1 MLGLY
6 HLFCKLSQECN
17 YIKEEKREV
26 ILRKIG
32 KGENMDRRYSHDI
45 EVQLLGRP
53 GVLLFGEKVSFPY
66 QKVEG
71 LFYYL
76 CVNNQISRSQAISV
90 LWAGNS
96 EATAR
101 KNLRDAVY
109 NIRKVLGQDIL
120 TVEGNTLIVL
130 NRQMDI
136 DIDMEH
142 ITRENLLE
150 SWKGEFLQFF
160 FVKNCYEFEAWAE
173 GERAERKRAYLK
185 ALQLKIMGQKTG
197 QGLDFLEESSRI
209 LIQNEVLDEELYR
222 SIMKKLAEA
231 GRYLPAMEIYQ
242 TLKTFL
248 EKEVEEQPEE
258 ETQALYEKISE
269 MKNRLK
275 RPPEERGEYF
285 FGRADI
291 LYDIYS
297 RISAKEGDSE
307 RRCRS
312 FLITGEP
319 GVGKSMLLEE
329 IRRMVED
336 SDYLIF
342 TWTCCETEKD
352 LYLMPWHGIMAK
364 VDEYCKKNG
373 LDVESPTDILL
384 RQNASDVQFFMTRF
398 EILTESVFRYLTKY
412 FRDRKI
418 LLFIDDIQWMDS
430 MSMRLMSNLLFR
442 MGHGQM
448 LVVAASREDDG
459 DDIKSFK
466 IPLIGRGILKE
477 IELKPFTLE
486 EARRVIEETD
496 AGLLNDPRLV
506 EEIYKKTQGNPLFF
520 MESLRLFEKKR
531 DGTAFTDRMTNVIQ
545 SRLLSLSRRE
555 RVMLDIISI
564 FSLPVT
570 KGEINQ
576 ILGME
581 ELQLLQILEPL
592 LDKKILYEKLM
603 SGEVH
608 YGFRHQIIREYV
620 YSSLPKEK
628 KDIYH
633 NYIARYY
640 EQEYQKDRN
649 LGICS
654 LVIYHYERCRDRY
667 KMYWYKVEYLE
678 AFYRISY
685 DFYPM
690 LARKA
695 VFSGNID
702 GFSAK
707 EDELVELAEEIR
719 ALQETDS
726 KMTPIRMRVEYLLGR
741 YEMFVRDCQRGK
753 NCIEKSLELAKQ
765 IHDRDYIFYNYLQLI
780 LYGDLTGQNGFM
792 RSVIETCME
801 FMKDCTCRHL
811 EEECMLIRY
820 LGICM
825 MKDGEYEKAEKL
837 FMEAVDRL
845 SHADRETERY
855 RIELSACHH
864 DMGICY
870 IRQKKWDMACR
881 CLEKAVEIGEK
892 YMISGEA
899 GVFYSDMSLVLC
911 RMGDSSRAKKFAE
924 KARSCFVQAGSLWGE
939 AKTELC
945 CALIAEVEG
954 DTEEAKHRRELA
966 DRIAKKLD
974 SRFLWEELKSMES

>member
-1 MLGLY
+1 
-6 HLFCKLSQECN
+6 
-17 YIKEEKREV
+17 
-26 ILRKIG
+26 
-32 KGENMDRRYSHDI
+32 MDRRYSHDI
-45 EVQLLGRP
+45 EVQLMGRP

-76 CVNNQISRSQAISV
+76 CVNSQISRSQAISV
-90 LWAGNS
+90 LWAESS
-96 EATAR
+96 ESTAR

-130 NRQMDI
+130 NRQRDI
-136 DIDMEH
+136 DIDIEH

-173 GERAERKRAYLK
+173 GERSERKRSYIK
-185 ALQLKIMGQKTG
+185 ALQLKIMGQKIG
-197 QGLDFLEESSRI
+197 QGLEFLEESGRI

-222 SIMKKLAEA
+222 IIMKKLAEA
-231 GRYLPAMEIYQ
+231 GRYLSAMEIFQ
-242 TLKTFL
+242 SLKTFL
-248 EKEVEEQPEE
+248 EKEVEESPEE
-258 ETQALYEKISE
+258 ETQELYEKISD

-275 RPPEERGEYF
+275 RRPEERGEYF

-297 RISAKEGDSE
+297 RIGTRDGDME
-307 RRCRS
+307 RRYRS

-319 GVGKSMLLEE
+319 GVGKSMLLEQIE
-329 IRRMVED
+329 RMVED
-336 SDYLIF
+336 SDYLMF
-342 TWTCCETEKD
+342 TWACCETEKD

-442 MGHGQM
+442 MGQGQM

-486 EARRVIEETD
+486 EARQVIEETD
-496 AGLLNDPRLV
+496 AGILDNPRLV
-506 EEIYKKTQGNPLFF
+506 EQIYKKTQGNPLFF
-520 MESLRLFEKKR
+520 MESLRLYERKEN
-531 DGTAFTDRMTNVIQ
+531 GAAFTDRMSNVIQ

-555 RVMLDIISI
+555 RVMLDIVSI

-592 LDKKILYEKLM
+592 LDKKILYEKLV

-620 YSSLPKEK
+620 YSYLPKEK

-640 EQEYQKDRN
+640 EQEYERHKN
-649 LGICS
+649 LGTCS
-654 LVIYHYERCRDRY
+654 LVIHHYEQCGDRY

-702 GFSAK
+702 GFLAK

-719 ALQETDS
+719 SLQETDS
-726 KMTPIRMRVEYLLGR
+726 RMTPIRMRVEYLLGR
-741 YEMFVRDCQRGK
+741 YEMFVRDCHRGK
-753 NCIEKSLELAKQ
+753 KYIEKSLELAKE
-765 IHDRDYIFYNYLQLI
+765 ISDRDYIFYNYLQLI
-780 LYGDLTGQNGFM
+780 LYGDLTGQNAFM
-792 RSVIETCME
+792 QNVIETCMA
-801 FMKDCTCRHL
+801 FMRDCTHHYL

-820 LGICM
+820 LGICR
-825 MKDGEYEKAEKL
+825 MKDGEYQQAEKL
-837 FMEAVDRL
+837 FMEVVKRL
-845 SHADRETERY
+845 DHADDRTEHY
-855 RIELSACHH
+855 RRELSACHH

-870 IRQKKWDMACR
+870 IRQKKWDMASG
-881 CLEKAVEIGEK
+881 CLKRAVEIGEK
-892 YMISGEA
+892 YMVSGEA

-911 RMGDSSRAKKFAE
+911 RMGDLKGANAFAE
-924 KARSCFVQAGSLWGE
+924 KARSCFMQAGSLWGE
-939 AKTELC
+939 AKTDLC
-945 CALIAEVEG
+945 CALIAEAEG
-954 DTEEAKHRRELA
+954 RPEEGKRCRELA
-966 DRIAKKLD
+966 DRTAKKLD
-974 SRFLWEELKSMES
+974 SSFLWEELKMMEN

>member
-1 MLGLY
+1 
-6 HLFCKLSQECN
+6 
-17 YIKEEKREV
+17 
-26 ILRKIG
+26 
-32 KGENMDRRYSHDI
+32 
-45 EVQLLGRP
+45 
-53 GVLLFGEKVSFPY
+53 
-66 QKVEG
+66 
-71 LFYYL
+71 
-76 CVNNQISRSQAISV
+76 
-90 LWAGNS
+90 
-96 EATAR
+96 
-101 KNLRDAVY
+101 
-109 NIRKVLGQDIL
+109 
-120 TVEGNTLIVL
+120 
-130 NRQMDI
+130 
-136 DIDMEH
+136 
-142 ITRENLLE
+142 
-150 SWKGEFLQFF
+150 
-160 FVKNCYEFEAWAE
+160 
-173 GERAERKRAYLK
+173 
-185 ALQLKIMGQKTG
+185 
-197 QGLDFLEESSRI
+197 
-209 LIQNEVLDEELYR
+209 
-222 SIMKKLAEA
+222 
-231 GRYLPAMEIYQ
+231 
-242 TLKTFL
+242 
-248 EKEVEEQPEE
+248 
-258 ETQALYEKISE
+258 
-269 MKNRLK
+269 
-275 RPPEERGEYF
+275 
-285 FGRADI
+285 
-291 LYDIYS
+291 
-297 RISAKEGDSE
+297 
-307 RRCRS
+307 
-312 FLITGEP
+312 
-319 GVGKSMLLEE
+319 
-329 IRRMVED
+329 
-336 SDYLIF
+336 
-342 TWTCCETEKD
+342 
-352 LYLMPWHGIMAK
+352 MPWHGIMAK

-520 MESLRLFEKKR
+520 MESLRLFEKKG

-765 IHDRDYIFYNYLQLI
+765 IQDRDYIFYNYLQLI

>member
-1 MLGLY
+1 
-6 HLFCKLSQECN
+6 
-17 YIKEEKREV
+17 
-26 ILRKIG
+26 
-32 KGENMDRRYSHDI
+32 MDRRYSHDI

-197 QGLDFLEESSRI
+197 QGIDFLEESSRI

-242 TLKTFL
+242 SLKTFL

-520 MESLRLFEKKR
+520 MESLRLFEKKG

-765 IHDRDYIFYNYLQLI
+765 IQDRDYIFYNYLQLI

>member
-1 MLGLY
+1 
-6 HLFCKLSQECN
+6 
-17 YIKEEKREV
+17 
-26 ILRKIG
+26 
-32 KGENMDRRYSHDI
+32 
-45 EVQLLGRP
+45 
-53 GVLLFGEKVSFPY
+53 
-66 QKVEG
+66 
-71 LFYYL
+71 
-76 CVNNQISRSQAISV
+76 
-90 LWAGNS
+90 
-96 EATAR
+96 
-101 KNLRDAVY
+101 
-109 NIRKVLGQDIL
+109 
-120 TVEGNTLIVL
+120 
-130 NRQMDI
+130 MDI

-520 MESLRLFEKKR
+520 MESLRLFEKKG

-765 IHDRDYIFYNYLQLI
+765 IQDRDYIFYNYLQLI

-924 KARSCFVQAGSLWGE
+924 KARSCFVQVGSLWGE

-945 CALIAEVEG
+945 CALIAEAEG

>member
-1 MLGLY
+1 
-6 HLFCKLSQECN
+6 
-17 YIKEEKREV
+17 
-26 ILRKIG
+26 
-32 KGENMDRRYSHDI
+32 MDRRYSHDI
-45 EVQLLGRP
+45 EVQLMGRP

-76 CVNNQISRSQAISV
+76 CVNSQISRSQAISV
-90 LWAGNS
+90 LWAESS
-96 EATAR
+96 ESIAR

-130 NRQMDI
+130 NRQRDI
-136 DIDMEH
+136 DIDIEH

-173 GERAERKRAYLK
+173 GERSERKRSYIK
-185 ALQLKIMGQKTG
+185 ALQLKIMGQKIG
-197 QGLDFLEESSRI
+197 QGLEFLEESGRI

-222 SIMKKLAEA
+222 IIMKKLAEA
-231 GRYLPAMEIYQ
+231 GRYLSAMEIFQ
-242 TLKTFL
+242 SLKTFL
-248 EKEVEEQPEE
+248 EKEVEETPEE
-258 ETQALYEKISE
+258 ETQKLYEKISD

-275 RPPEERGEYF
+275 RRPKERGEYF
-285 FGRADI
+285 FGRTDI

-297 RISAKEGDSE
+297 RIGTRDGDME
-307 RRCRS
+307 RRYRS

-319 GVGKSMLLEE
+319 GVGKSMLLEQ
-329 IRRMVED
+329 IGRMVED
-336 SDYLIF
+336 SDYLMF
-342 TWTCCETEKD
+342 TWACCETEKD

-442 MGHGQM
+442 MGQGQM

-486 EARRVIEETD
+486 EARQVIEETD
-496 AGLLNDPRLV
+496 AGILDNPRLV
-506 EEIYKKTQGNPLFF
+506 EQIYKKTQGNPLFF
-520 MESLRLFEKKR
+520 MESLRLYERKEN
-531 DGTAFTDRMTNVIQ
+531 GAAFTDRMSNVIQ

-555 RVMLDIISI
+555 RVMLDIVSI

-592 LDKKILYEKLM
+592 LDKKILYEKLV

-620 YSSLPKEK
+620 YSCLPKEK

-640 EQEYQKDRN
+640 EQEYQRHRN
-649 LGICS
+649 LGTCS
-654 LVIYHYERCRDRY
+654 LVIHHYEQCGDRY

-702 GFSAK
+702 GFLAK

-719 ALQETDS
+719 LLQETDS
-726 KMTPIRMRVEYLLGR
+726 RMTPIRMRVEYLLGR
-741 YEMFVRDCQRGK
+741 YEMFVRDCHRGK
-753 NCIEKSLELAKQ
+753 KYIEKSLELAKE
-765 IHDRDYIFYNYLQLI
+765 ISDRNYIFYNYLQLI
-780 LYGDLTGQNGFM
+780 LYGDLTGQNAFM
-792 RSVIETCME
+792 QNVIETCMA
-801 FMKDCTCRHL
+801 FMRDCTHHHL

-825 MKDGEYEKAEKL
+825 MKDGEYQQAEKL
-837 FMEAVDRL
+837 FMEAVKRL
-845 SHADRETERY
+845 DHADDRTEHY
-855 RIELSACHH
+855 RRELSACHH
-864 DMGICY
+864 HMGICY
-870 IRQKKWDMACR
+870 IRQKKWDMASG
-881 CLEKAVEIGEK
+881 CLKRAVEIGEK
-892 YMISGEA
+892 YMVSGEA

-911 RMGDSSRAKKFAE
+911 RMGDLKGANAFAE
-924 KARSCFVQAGSLWGE
+924 KARSCFMQAGSLWGE
-939 AKTELC
+939 AKTDLC
-945 CALIAEVEG
+945 CALIAEAEG
-954 DTEEAKHRRELA
+954 RPEEGKRCRELA
-966 DRIAKKLD
+966 DRTAKKLD
-974 SRFLWEELKSMES
+974 SSFLWEELKMMEN

>member
-1 MLGLY
+1 
-6 HLFCKLSQECN
+6 
-17 YIKEEKREV
+17 
-26 ILRKIG
+26 
-32 KGENMDRRYSHDI
+32 MDRRYSHDI

-185 ALQLKIMGQKTG
+185 ARQLKIRGQKTG

-242 TLKTFL
+242 SLKTFL

-520 MESLRLFEKKR
+520 MESLRLFEKK
-531 DGTAFTDRMTNVIQ
+531 
-545 SRLLSLSRRE
+545 
-555 RVMLDIISI
+555 
-564 FSLPVT
+564 
-570 KGEINQ
+570 
-576 ILGME
+576 
-581 ELQLLQILEPL
+581 
-592 LDKKILYEKLM
+592 
-603 SGEVH
+603 
-608 YGFRHQIIREYV
+608 
-620 YSSLPKEK
+620 
-628 KDIYH
+628 
-633 NYIARYY
+633 
-640 EQEYQKDRN
+640 
-649 LGICS
+649 
-654 LVIYHYERCRDRY
+654 
-667 KMYWYKVEYLE
+667 
-678 AFYRISY
+678 
-685 DFYPM
+685 
-690 LARKA
+690 
-695 VFSGNID
+695 
-702 GFSAK
+702 
-707 EDELVELAEEIR
+707 
-719 ALQETDS
+719 
-726 KMTPIRMRVEYLLGR
+726 
-741 YEMFVRDCQRGK
+741 
-753 NCIEKSLELAKQ
+753 
-765 IHDRDYIFYNYLQLI
+765 
-780 LYGDLTGQNGFM
+780 GD
-792 RSVIETCME
+792 
-801 FMKDCTCRHL
+801 D
-811 EEECMLIRY
+811 
-820 LGICM
+820 
-825 MKDGEYEKAEKL
+825 
-837 FMEAVDRL
+837 
-845 SHADRETERY
+845 
-855 RIELSACHH
+855 
-864 DMGICY
+864 
-870 IRQKKWDMACR
+870 
-881 CLEKAVEIGEK
+881 AVET
-892 YMISGEA
+892 
-899 GVFYSDMSLVLC
+899 LVQ
-911 RMGDSSRAKKFAE
+911 DSC
-924 KARSCFVQAGSLWGE
+924 AR
-939 AKTELC
+939 
-945 CALIAEVEG
+945 
-954 DTEEAKHRRELA
+954 
-966 DRIAKKLD
+966 
-974 SRFLWEELKSMES
+974 